1 MRVPIFVLVLPF
13 LLLAAHQAEAKSCS
27 TFMTIESFDAASN
40 TVQIA
45 KGKGNVRKYFPK
57 PEGATGTK
65 IPSKCKSKVL
75 KQDGFPVTATGG
87 RLKITQIREN
97 FSGSMLN
104 DPDDPAWLPA
114 KLKELIDAKT
124 EICAVLRPPVGKK
137 EPFGVSAIYM
147 PITDAELK
155 EIERL
160 ENQASDVD

>member
-1 MRVPIFVLVLPF
+1 MRAPILILALSFVMLSVQ
-13 LLLAAHQAEAKSCS
+13 QADAKSCS
-27 TFMTIESFDAASN
+27 TFMTIESYDAANS
-40 TVQIA
+40 TVTIK
-45 KGKGNVRKYFPK
+45 KGKGNIRKYFPK

-65 IPSKCKSKVL
+65 IPSKCRSKVL
-75 KQDGFPVTATGG
+75 KQGDFPVTATGG

-97 FSGSMLN
+97 FAGKMLN

-114 KLKELIDAKT
+114 KLQELIDSKT

-160 ENQASDVD
+160 ENQASDVE